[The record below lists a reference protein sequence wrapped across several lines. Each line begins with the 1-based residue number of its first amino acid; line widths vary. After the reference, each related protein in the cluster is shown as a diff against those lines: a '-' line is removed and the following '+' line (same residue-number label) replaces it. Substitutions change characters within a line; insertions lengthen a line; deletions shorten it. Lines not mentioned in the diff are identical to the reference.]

1 MHQDK
6 VVYIY
11 PDVAL
16 AVSLLMNFLILWGTA
31 KINKTELRWLRISSG
46 AAVGALYS
54 CAAAFPQMSYLHS
67 FWLKVPF
74 SVGMVAVAFMPVN
87 IKRFTAITAIFYI
100 ISFTLGGLFIGIL
113 FFLSSSPFYSY
124 LINLSDLI
132 SRYFYQG
139 LALTAAAY
147 ILVTK
152 FAGRLLHKRLSQSVF
167 LVPVKVLFEGSEVEV
182 QALIDTGNRLQDPL
196 SRTPVV
202 IVEYG
207 AIKEMFAVEI
217 RRAFEHSPDLDLMLI
232 LDSIYQTSWSTRFRV
247 IPFTSLGR
255 ENGILVGF
263 KPDKIEIFNEGVQVS
278 TSNVIVGIYRQE
290 LSPEGGYRALLHP
303 DVLGFMTA

>member
-1 MHQDK
+1 MHQEK

-31 KINKTELRWLRISSG
+31 KINKIELRWIRISAG
-46 AAVGALYS
+46 ATVGALYS
-54 CAAAFPQMSYLHS
+54 FAAAFPQMSYLHS

-87 IKRFTAITAIFYI
+87 IKRFSAITAIFYI
-100 ISFTLGGLFIGIL
+100 VSFTLGGLFVGIL
-113 FFLSSSPFYSY
+113 FFLSSSPLYSY
-124 LINLSDLI
+124 LIDLSNLI
-132 SRYFYQG
+132 SRYFYPG
-139 LALTAAAY
+139 LALTAGTY
-147 ILVTK
+147 VFITK

-167 LVPVKVLFEGSEVEV
+167 LVPVKVLFDGSEVEV

-196 SRTPVV
+196 SETPVV

-207 AIKEMFAVEI
+207 ALKEIFSIEI
-217 RRAFEHSPDLDLMLI
+217 RRAFEHSADPDLMLI

-255 ENGILVGF
+255 ENGIIVGF
-263 KPDKIEIFNEGVQVS
+263 KPDKIEIFNEGEQVS
-278 TSNVIVGIYRQE
+278 TSNVIIGIYRQE
-290 LSPEGGYRALLHP
+290 LCPDGGYRALLHP
-303 DVLGFMTA
+303 DILDVMTA